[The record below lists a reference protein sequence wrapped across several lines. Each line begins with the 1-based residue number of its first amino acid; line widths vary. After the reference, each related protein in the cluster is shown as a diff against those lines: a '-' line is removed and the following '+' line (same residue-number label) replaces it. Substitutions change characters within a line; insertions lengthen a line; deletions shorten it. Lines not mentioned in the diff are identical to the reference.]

1 MNDFENAIL
10 KQLSSG
16 MSIDE
21 VLAKVHEQIHNAEC
35 EHKAQVE
42 AARIKAEQEAKAK
55 AKLAEAEA
63 AKQHQQ
69 EKAEHLVD
77 ICNRVMEGKLT
88 ASDVAYVQQ
97 LYAAQKY
104 PADAKI
110 LAAMFDANAIDHAV
124 DMAVQ
129 TTKSM
134 NPLLKMF
141 GTTWEQVIDEMS
153 DAEIAQASKE
163 ARAESAKDAA
173 DMFKAI
179 DALFGAAAPVVKNAQ
194 KQKFTPAPT
203 PTTQNDDAVLRSF
216 LNTL

>member
-42 AARIKAEQEAKAK
+42 AARIKAEKEAKAK
-55 AKLAEAEA
+55 TEAEA
-63 AKQHQQ
+63 AKVAQQ

-77 ICNRVMEGKLT
+77 ICNRIMEGKLT

-141 GTTWEQVIDEMS
+141 GTTWDQVIDEMS
-153 DAEIAQASKE
+153 DAEIAQASNE

-194 KQKFTPAPT
+194 KQKTAPVK
-203 PTTQNDDAVLRSF
+203 QNDDAILRSF

>member
-42 AARIKAEQEAKAK
+42 AARMEAKAK
-55 AKLAEAEA
+55 AEAEA
-63 AKQHQQ
+63 AKQHQE
-69 EKAEHLVD
+69 EKACRLVD
-77 ICNRVMEGKLT
+77 MCNRAMEGKLT

-110 LAAMFDANAIDHAV
+110 LSAMFDANAIDHAV

-153 DAEIAQASKE
+153 AEEIAHASDE

-173 DMFKAI
+173 DMFKT
-179 DALFGAAAPVVKNAQ
+179 FETFFNAATTPVAK
-194 KQKFTPAPT
+194 KPTPAK
-203 PTTQNDDAVLRSF
+203 QNDDAILRSF

>member
-1 MNDFENAIL
+1 MNTFENEIL

-42 AARIKAEQEAKAK
+42 AARIKAEQEAAK
-55 AKLAEAEA
+55 AEA
-63 AKQHQQ
+63 AKQRQQ

-77 ICNRVMEGKLT
+77 ICNRIMEGKLT

-153 DAEIAQASKE
+153 DAEIARASDE

-173 DMFKAI
+173 DMFKTL
-179 DALFGAAAPVVKNAQ
+179 DALFGAAPVVKNAQ
-194 KQKFTPAPT
+194 KQKFTPAPA
-203 PTTQNDDAVLRSF
+203 PAKQNDDAVLRSF

>member
-42 AARIKAEQEAKAK
+42 AARVKAEKEAKAK
-55 AKLAEAEA
+55 AEAEA
-63 AKQHQQ
+63 AKVAQQ

-77 ICNRVMEGKLT
+77 ICNRIMEGKLT

-110 LAAMFDANAIDHAV
+110 LSAMFDANAIDHAV

-194 KQKFTPAPT
+194 KQKVTPAPT
-203 PTTQNDDAVLRSF
+203 KQNDDAILRSF

>member
-42 AARIKAEQEAKAK
+42 AARIKAEKEAKAK
-55 AKLAEAEA
+55 AEAEA
-63 AKQHQQ
+63 AKVAAE
-69 EKAEHLVD
+69 EKAQYLVD
-77 ICNRVMEGKLT
+77 MCNRIMEGKLT
-88 ASDVAYVQQ
+88 AADVAYVQQ

-110 LAAMFDANAIDHAV
+110 LSAMFDANAIDHAV

-153 DAEIAQASKE
+153 AEEIAQASDE

-173 DMFKAI
+173 NMFEAI
-179 DALFGAAAPVVKNAQ
+179 DALFNSASRTKNVAPTA
-194 KQKFTPAPT
+194 KQKPK
-203 PTTQNDDAVLRSF
+203 QSDDAILRSF

>member
-42 AARIKAEQEAKAK
+42 AARLKAEQEAKAK
-55 AKLAEAEA
+55 EAEA
-63 AKQHQQ
+63 AKQRQKAAAE
-69 EKAEHLVD
+69 EKAKYLVD
-77 ICNRVMEGKLT
+77 MCNRIMEGKLT
-88 ASDVAYVQQ
+88 AADVAYVQQ

-110 LAAMFDANAIDHAV
+110 LSAMFDANAIDHAV

-153 DAEIAQASKE
+153 AEEIANASEE
-163 ARAESAKDAA
+163 ARAESARDAA
-173 DMFKAI
+173 NMFEAI
-179 DALFGAAAPVVKNAQ
+179 DALFNSASRTKNVAPTA
-194 KQKFTPAPT
+194 KQKATPVK
-203 PTTQNDDAVLRSF
+203 QNDDAILRSF